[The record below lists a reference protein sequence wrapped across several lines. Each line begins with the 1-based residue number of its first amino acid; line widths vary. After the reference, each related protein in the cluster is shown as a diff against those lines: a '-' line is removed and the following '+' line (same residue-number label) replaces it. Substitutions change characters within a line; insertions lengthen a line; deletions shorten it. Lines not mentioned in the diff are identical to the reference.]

1 MVKLKWN
8 NYIGSEFLI
17 DPKMCD
23 RIISFGNKKLPDHGT
38 FETKNRNDQGVEL
51 TVFGSYKE
59 TRLYSKIEEVIND
72 CTKEFIRINC
82 VNKNI
87 DGYYNDSHKFQK
99 AEAQG
104 GFYSW
109 HHESAGKDGLNG
121 TRAFVWMLYLN
132 TVEQGG
138 QTQFWQ
144 NPENI
149 LEIKPEQGK
158 FVFWPAGE
166 THYHRSKPD
175 LNETKYILTGWV
187 HRK

>member
-1 MVKLKWN
+1 MIWN
-8 NYIGSEFLI
+8 NYIGTDFLI
-17 DPKMCD
+17 EPKMCD
-23 RIISFGNKKLPDHGT
+23 AIVKLGDKKLLHHGT
-38 FETKNRNDQGVEL
+38 VETEQRRDISTEL
-51 TVFGSYKE
+51 TVFKSY
-59 TRLYSKIEEVIND
+59 TDSRMHSKIEEVID
-72 CTKEFIRINC
+72 ACLAEFLYKFS
-82 VNKNI
+82 VNKNLNS
-87 DGYYNDSHKFQK
+87 YYNDAHKFQR

-104 GFYSW
+104 GFYTW
-109 HHESAGKDGLNG
+109 HHESAGQKRWNS

-138 QTQFWQ
+138 HTQFWKD
-144 NPENI
+144 PENI
-149 LEIKPEQGK
+149 IEVKPEIGK